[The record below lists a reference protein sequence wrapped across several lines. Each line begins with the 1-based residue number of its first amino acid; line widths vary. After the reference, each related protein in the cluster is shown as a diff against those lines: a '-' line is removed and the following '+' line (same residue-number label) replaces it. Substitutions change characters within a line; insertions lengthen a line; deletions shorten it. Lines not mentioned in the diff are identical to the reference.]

1 MTRESTE
8 SDRVLPENESG
19 SESARFPYA
28 DSRVYRVSELTRES
42 DNIACPNL
50 SLVHPYTVVKGE
62 EGDIMMLITPIQL
75 KGDNY
80 EEWARAMRNALQA
93 KKKLGFVDGTL
104 TKPKD
109 DSAYAEDWW
118 VVNSML
124 VAWILITIKPSLR
137 STITYMQSARDLWED
152 IEQRFSMGN
161 GPRIYQLS
169 GCM

>member
-1 MTRESTE
+1 M
-8 SDRVLPENESG
+8 
-19 SESARFPYA
+19 
-28 DSRVYRVSELTRES
+28 
-42 DNIACPNL
+42 
-50 SLVHPYTVVKGE
+50 
-62 EGDIMMLITPIQL
+62 ITPIQL

-80 EEWARAMRNALQA
+80 DEWARAMRNALQA

-137 STITYMQSARDLWED
+137 STITYMESARDLWED